1 MNRRAVILSL
11 LSFTLLGFTVLFT
24 ACNQT
29 DFAGSRH
36 TTPDSYRLDIE
47 RMTGTDWLTLDLNAE
62 DTLGVQFE
70 TVKGSMYM
78 EIKAPDGT
86 VLYAGNGKG
95 TTGFTVNVPE
105 SGVYSVHVEAQPA
118 KGTIHIQPKE
128 KTK

>member
-1 MNRRAVILSL
+1 MNRRTVFLSL
-11 LSFTLLGFTVLFT
+11 LFILSGITVFLT

-36 TTPDSYRLDIE
+36 TTPDSYRLDID
-47 RMTGTDWLTLDLNAE
+47 RMTGADWLTLDLKAE

-70 TVKGSMYM
+70 TVKGSMYL

-105 SGVYSVHVEAQPA
+105 SGVYSVHVEAQHA